1 MSTHTL
7 TGASRGA
14 PEIPK
19 TPPRKVRPVLPP
31 VDAGQRYSVEETAL
45 YLRSSR
51 WSVFMDLREGRL
63 RAIREGRRTYIP
75 GSEIIR
81 RSTLPASESA
91 AA

>member
-1 MSTHTL
+1 MSTQPL
-7 TGASRGA
+7 TGANSTA
-14 PEIPK
+14 PPIPK